1 MKKSSRLL
9 ALLLAMSMTL
19 SSCGKANSSTRQDD
33 ENAEKQTQ
41 EDVDSRYYST
51 CLETLDVLNSLF
63 IFESI
68 DCEQEVYEGLERIA
82 SNKKSCEN
90 EQEDYTILYEA
101 IIENSKPA
109 KESDESLFYTNL
121 NEKGEELNLA
131 RASLLRGALKQAL
144 DIIFKNSQ
152 NDYKEDICL
161 LKDLKILPDNSGKTP
176 IFYNYQTNT
185 LTINYELL
193 LEEYVSASQYYSK
206 QEDKTWNINTYFT
219 KIIMLALN
227 CCRGYICNCRLTD
240 GEELESVAHFNEA
253 LSALYLATIESFI
266 RNTPEFDGLNKS
278 NYAYEYTKE
287 RKAESLLLLYSCF
300 KEGRSLED
308 YHNAIFDTDVTK
320 LLEFFEL
327 NKEHNGRQGAR
338 DFIMLINSLYG
349 YLVYSDIFYAM
360 NSYDSDAY
368 EFINDYMIEAYRL
381 YGTYAQQKIYKEAT
395 VDLVKSI
402 YKGNYTI
409 EEAIYLYN
417 FLSYHILEEG
427 KSPKEEGNTV
437 DITILEYSENFTRSA
452 KAIDK
457 AFKNFVMKHYGIT
470 DEEFEEYRSLLAYKS
485 FEDFC
490 TGQLENI
497 DSQKLLTKFPLIS
510 TIQKNHFASPLNI
523 NFFESKEPSQKTI
536 K

>member
-19 SSCGKANSSTRQDD
+19 SSCGKANSNSHQED
-33 ENAEKQTQ
+33 EKTEKSTQ
-41 EDVDSRYYST
+41 EDKDSRYYST
-51 CLETLDVLNSLF
+51 CLETLDMLNSLF

-68 DCEQEVYEGLERIA
+68 DCDKEVYEELERLA
-82 SNKKSCEN
+82 STKKSCES
-90 EQEDYTILYEA
+90 EQEDYTVLYEA

-109 KESDESLFYTNL
+109 KESDESLFFTNL
-121 NEKGEELNLA
+121 NEKGEEQNLA
-131 RASLLRGALKQAL
+131 RAYLLRSSLKQAL
-144 DIIFKNSQ
+144 EIIFKNSQ

-161 LKDLKILPDNSGKTP
+161 LKDLKMLPDSRSKTP

-185 LTINYELL
+185 LTINYEHL
-193 LEEYVSASQYYSK
+193 LEKYISTSQYYSK
-206 QEDKTWNINTYFT
+206 QEDKTWDINTYFT

-227 CCRGYICNCRLTD
+227 SCRGYICNCRLTE

-253 LSALYLATIESFI
+253 LFALYLAAIESFI
-266 RNTPEFDGLNKS
+266 KNTPEFDELNKN

-300 KEGRSLED
+300 KGKSLED
-308 YHNAIFDTDVTK
+308 YHNAIFDTDITK

-327 NKEHNGRQGAR
+327 NKEHNGRQGTR
-338 DFIMLINSLYG
+338 DFIMLINSIYG

-360 NSYDSDAY
+360 LSYEEDTYKSID
-368 EFINDYMIEAYRL
+368 EYMIEAYRQS
-381 YGTYAQQKIYKEAT
+381 GTYAQQKIYKEAT

-409 EEAIYLYN
+409 EEVIYLYN
-417 FLSYHILEEG
+417 FLSYHILEES
-427 KSPKEEGNTV
+427 KSPKEEKDSI
-437 DITILEYSENFTRSA
+437 DIAILEYSESFTRSA
-452 KAIDK
+452 KSIDK

-470 DEEFEEYRSLLAYKS
+470 DEEFEEYRSRLAYKN

-497 DSQKLLTKFPLIS
+497 DSQKLLTQFPLIS

-523 NFFESKEPSQKTI
+523 DFFESKESSQKTI
-536 K
+536 